1 MPKSASLLI
10 GRPYLWLGG
19 ALLVLAVAGGW
30 LFTSF
35 VTRTGED
42 LERARLQSLATT
54 TAASFPPEIVAQL
67 QGKPTDLGTAAFKH
81 VHEQLRRVFKANRDS
96 RLVYLM
102 GLRGDTLIFLADAQ
116 LPGSRDYSAPGAVY
130 VEDVAGMHEVFNTG
144 QPKIEGPYRD
154 RWGEWVTG
162 LAPISDPHS
171 GKVMAVLGI
180 DIKADDWLMHM
191 ARYRWFGAALSTVVT
206 ALLAA
211 LVVIFSMGRYAQKIS
226 DARIAAVTA
235 ELAQEF
241 EELTRTQQDLRL
253 ADVVVKHTG
262 EGVMTLDADML
273 IQSVN
278 PAFERITGYC
288 ATEVLGRSPRM
299 LISGKQ
305 DPNTLRH
312 IRSALKSV
320 GEWEGML
327 WTRRKNGESY
337 PQETTIDV
345 VHDNQDTVLHYAVLF
360 RDATIQKRL
369 EDRLRELSA
378 TDGLTRVANRRMFDE
393 ALEREWGRAMRE
405 GEPLSLVMADIDNFK
420 HYNDIYGHV
429 AGDYCLQQ
437 VAAALRVSAHRSGDV
452 IARYGGEEFV
462 VILPRTGTDQA
473 KEIAE
478 KIRLQIQSLGI
489 VHSGNSAS
497 RYVTLSVGVATE
509 VPMQGID
516 CVRLIERAD
525 KALYQAKE
533 GGRNLVVVA

>member
-1 MPKSASLLI
+1 MPKPASLLTD
-10 GRPYLWLGG
+10 RLHLWLGG
-19 ALLVLAVAGGW
+19 TLFVLALIGGW
-30 LFTSF
+30 FFSSF
-35 VTRTGED
+35 VARVGEG
-42 LERARLQSLATT
+42 LERARLQSLANT
-54 TAASFPPEIVAQL
+54 TAASFPPEAIARL
-67 QGKPTDLGTAAFKH
+67 QGRPGDLETATFKS
-81 VHEQLRRVFKANRDS
+81 VHAQLRRVFKANPDS

-102 GLRGDTLIFLADAQ
+102 GLREGKLIFLADAQ
-116 LPGSRDYSAPGAVY
+116 VPGARDYSAPGDVY
-130 VEDVAGMHEVFNTG
+130 VEDVAGMHAVFSTG
-144 QPKIEGPYRD
+144 QPRIEGPYAD

-162 LAPISDPHS
+162 LAPIKDPRN
-171 GKVMAVLGI
+171 GNVLAVLGI
-180 DIKADDWLMHM
+180 DIKADDWQAYM
-191 ARYRWFGAALSTVVT
+191 ARYWMFGAVLSALV
-206 ALLAA
+206 AA
-211 LVVIFSMGRYAQKIS
+211 LVAAVAVIFSVAKYSQKVSDRHIAEVSAQLAKEYE
-226 DARIAAVTA
+226 
-235 ELAQEF
+235 ELA
-241 EELTRTQQDLRL
+241 RAQQDLRL

-262 EGVMTLDADML
+262 EGVMTLDADMR

-288 ATEVLGRSPRM
+288 AGEVLGRSPRM
-299 LISGKQ
+299 LVSSKQ
-305 DPNTLRH
+305 DPGLFRH
-312 IRSALKSV
+312 IRSELKDV
-320 GEWEGML
+320 GEWEGLL

-337 PQETTIDV
+337 PQETTVDV
-345 VHDNQDTVLHYAVLF
+345 VHGEHDTVIHYAVLF

-420 HYNDIYGHV
+420 NYNDIYGHV

-462 VILPRTGTDQA
+462 VVLPRTGAEQA
-473 KEIAE
+473 REIAE
-478 KIRLQIQSLGI
+478 KIRQQIQSLGI
-489 VHSGNSAS
+489 VHSGNPAS
-497 RYVTLSVGVATE
+497 HYVTLSVGVATE